1 MRAAHLA
8 EQVRAAEA
16 ALVAAAPPDHWMRQ
30 AAFHVAR
37 AVRAE
42 IRARGRRVYGA
53 RVLVLAGTGDNGGD
67 GLYAA
72 ALLAGRG
79 AQVRALVRREA
90 PGQKTAR
97 AAGQDTARAAGQ
109 ETARAA
115 GQETAGQETAQ
126 AAEAE
131 LASARLTGWRAH
143 PRALQEAQRAGVR
156 LHAEVDAELA
166 EWAASADV
174 LVDALT
180 GTGVGRGPGS
190 ALRGP
195 ARSWVEKLLHLLP
208 GACGGGEW
216 AANARPLPAGA
227 AGPCAQAV
235 EWSSGA
241 PQKAV
246 RAGPAVVA
254 VDLPSGICPDS
265 GEVHGPVLPAT
276 HTVTIGSAKAGL
288 LLPPAAHLCGRV
300 ELVLPELFPAS
311 AGPADAGA
319 APAASPARSAWLGEH
334 AAPAAS
340 GPGPADAA
348 VLRVEDAD
356 VHAHW
361 TIPPARAHKYTRG
374 VLGLLAGSRDYPGA
388 AVLAAT
394 AAVETGVGML
404 RLLSGSPSQAGPSQ
418 AGHAQSRPEQARPSQ
433 AGPEHA
439 RPSQAGPAQAG
450 PEQSR
455 PEQACPG
462 QAGHA
467 QPHPAQAVLAA
478 CPEAV
483 PCEGRVQARVLGPG
497 LSTAELPAAG
507 RLIEAARADQL
518 PLVIDATGL
527 RAVAGESPI
536 PLPPLTLLTPHAGEL
551 AELLAGLSGAGPDR
565 AEVEARPAHWARY
578 AARLTGAVVL
588 LKGPVTVVAPPHGS
602 LLTATGAPAWLA
614 TAGAGDV
621 LSGLLGA
628 VLSARGEH
636 LRLLCAHDPA
646 AAQSEL
652 ACLSALAAHVHA
664 RAAAQANPGGP
675 LRALA
680 VARQLPATLTE
691 LLAAHPAPPPGDVPS
706 KAAGGTSATPGR
718 AGRAAAWRAA
728 PQIFTR
734 RGRGRMSP

>member
-8 EQVRAAEA
+8 GQVRAAEA

-90 PGQKTAR
+90 PGQ
-97 AAGQDTARAAGQ
+97 

-115 GQETAGQETAQ
+115 GQETAGQETAR

-208 GACGGGEW
+208 GACGEGEW
-216 AANARPLPAGA
+216 AATARPLTAGA

-235 EWSSGA
+235 EWSSGV
-241 PQKAV
+241 PQKV
-246 RAGPAVVA
+246 LWAGPAVVA

-288 LLPPAAHLCGRV
+288 LLPPAAHLSGRV

-319 APAASPARSAWLGEH
+319 ASAASPARSAWLGEH

-361 TIPPARAHKYTRG
+361 PIPPARAHKYTRG

-394 AAVETGVGML
+394 AAVEAGVGML
-404 RLLSGSPSQAGPSQ
+404 RLLSGSPSQ

-433 AGPEHA
+433 AGPE
-439 RPSQAGPAQAG
+439 
-450 PEQSR
+450 QSR
-455 PEQACPG
+455 PG
-462 QAGHA
+462 QAG
-467 QPHPAQAVLAA
+467 PAQAVLAA

-483 PCEGRVQARVLGPG
+483 PGEGRVQARVLGPG

-527 RAVAGESPI
+527 RAVAGESSI

-551 AELLAGLSGAGPDR
+551 AELLARLSGAGPDR

-680 VARQLPATLTE
+680 VARQLPATLAE

-706 KAAGGTSATPGR
+706 KAAGGTSAIPGR
-718 AGRAAAWRAA
+718 AGRAAAWRTA

-734 RGRGRMSP
+734 RGRERMSP